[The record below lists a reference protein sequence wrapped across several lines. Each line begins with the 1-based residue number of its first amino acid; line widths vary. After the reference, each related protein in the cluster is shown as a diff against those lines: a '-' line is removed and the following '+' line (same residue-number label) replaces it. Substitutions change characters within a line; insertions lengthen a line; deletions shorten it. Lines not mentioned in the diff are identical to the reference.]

1 MDTLD
6 WGQMDGWMDG
16 CMQVKGKGGDD
27 WCARGHTSAGSFFS
41 MDGKINGNDN
51 EQEYG
56 RVDDDGWMDRN
67 TELVE
72 SWMDGRMDRTGKQVK
87 A

>member
-51 EQEYG
+51 E
-56 RVDDDGWMDRN
+56 
-67 TELVE
+67 
-72 SWMDGRMDRTGKQVK
+72 
-87 A
+87 